1 MKYSVDMYK
10 IDSNYFFL
18 KIGTRHYME
27 KLLKEGEIYCNTF
40 DSFAKSA
47 AKEIGDPLE
56 TATDFHLGKIKRIG
70 IKDKSGDR
78 KYFDVDVPAHLKEF
92 HTGHVGNIYCLYAL
106 KYSDFSKSKKI
117 TLPDSLTG
125 FGDTI
130 LVIVDI
136 HQFLQR
142 VKSSL
147 TLLQKSFESKMVEY
161 IDLQNYSGKRGPFQK
176 DSYFSHQNEYRF
188 YIHPTKDEEKEPFKF
203 SLGDISDIAI
213 LCDLDSFEMELDC
226 DE

>member
-1 MKYSVDMYK
+1 MYK
-10 IDSNYFFL
+10 IDPNYFFL

-40 DSFAKSA
+40 DSFAKND

-56 TATDFHLGKIKRIG
+56 TATDFYLGKIKRIG
-70 IKDKSGDR
+70 IKVKSGDT
-78 KYFDVDVPAHLKEF
+78 KYFDINVPAQLKEF
-92 HTGHVGNIYCLYAL
+92 HAGHVGNIYCLYAL

-130 LVIVDI
+130 LVIIDI

-142 VKSSL
+142 VKLSL
-147 TLLQKSFESKMVEY
+147 TLLQKTFESKMVEY
-161 IDLQNYSGKRGPFQK
+161 IDLQSYSGKRGPFQK
-176 DSYFSHQNEYRF
+176 DSAFSHQNEYRF
-188 YIHPTKDEEKEPFKF
+188 YIHPTQQEIKEPFKF
-203 SLGDISDIAI
+203 SIGDISDIAI
-213 LCDLDSFEMELDC
+213 LCNLNNFHLEL
-226 DE
+226 E